1 MTKKILIL
9 GIAVSVFCSCSRLL
23 GGRGSKGISETTG
36 WNITDPEGMFNAKT
50 RYDVQKT
57 GAGLFFIEG
66 GSFVM
71 RRTKEDVM
79 HNWNNTPKRQQV
91 HSFYTDE
98 IEVTNIAYREYLS
111 WLKKVFPP
119 EEAQFS
125 KIWQSALQDTTVWR
139 SSHTYNEVY
148 FNNYLHHPYNYHPVV
163 GVNWLQTNRYA
174 AWRTDRVNERILIK
188 RGYIR
193 KEEAIES
200 RGTDNFSTEVYLD
213 NSSRYSDAPV
223 DQSDSTEPGVLG
235 GFFKRAKKRKGFV
248 NREDDILLSAYRLP
262 TEVEREYAAVV
273 PNCRRIYNIQQG
285 RKSPLAH
292 LRGKRPVQKGD
303 FLANFKRRIGAY
315 SGITGW
321 PNDGAATTC
330 ETKKFPASDAGLY
343 DIKGNVAEWVADRY
357 ESIIDE
363 KASDLNY
370 YRGNTFTKVMRED
383 GKTAVIT
390 EDVTCDTLP
399 NGKLVYHNLPG
410 QILYEKLEDQKK
422 YEVQD
427 ERGAQP
433 EVPIKRGYGSDHH
446 YVFRV
451 VKGGYWRD
459 PAERRFSERRQSHL
473 LDRLPLRYG

>member
-23 GGRGSKGISETTG
+23 GGRSSKGISETTG

-91 HSFYTDE
+91 RSFYTDE

-148 FNNYLHHPYNYHPVV
+148 FNNYHPVV

-200 RGTDNFSTEVYLD
+200 RGTDNSSTEVYLD

-248 NREDDILLSAYRLP
+248 NREDDILLPAYRLP

-273 PNCRRIYNIQQG
+273 PKVRARS
-285 RKSPLAH
+285 RKAIS
-292 LRGKRPVQKGD
+292 
-303 FLANFKRRIGAY
+303 
-315 SGITGW
+315 
-321 PNDGAATTC
+321 
-330 ETKKFPASDAGLY
+330 
-343 DIKGNVAEWVADRY
+343 
-357 ESIIDE
+357 
-363 KASDLNY
+363 
-370 YRGNTFTKVMRED
+370 
-383 GKTAVIT
+383 
-390 EDVTCDTLP
+390 
-399 NGKLVYHNLPG
+399 
-410 QILYEKLEDQKK
+410 
-422 YEVQD
+422 
-427 ERGAQP
+427 
-433 EVPIKRGYGSDHH
+433 
-446 YVFRV
+446 
-451 VKGGYWRD
+451 
-459 PAERRFSERRQSHL
+459 
-473 LDRLPLRYG
+473 